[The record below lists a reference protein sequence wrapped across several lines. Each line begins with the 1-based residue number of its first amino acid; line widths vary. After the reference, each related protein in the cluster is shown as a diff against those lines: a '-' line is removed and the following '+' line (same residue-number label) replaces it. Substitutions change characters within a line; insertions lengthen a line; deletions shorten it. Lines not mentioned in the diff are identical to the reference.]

1 VGLFIIQRA
10 SVPHTV
16 KKPCSVILGAG
27 RREVQKELVVRF
39 LPPSSAL
46 GAVLEYPSI
55 DSVCY
60 PRQGTSFHANL
71 DA

>member
-27 RREVQKELVVRF
+27 RREFKK
-39 LPPSSAL
+39 SSLAYNMKRVMQIL
-46 GAVLEYPSI
+46 GNGGLIEAT
-55 DSVCY
+55 
-60 PRQGTSFHANL
+60 RA
-71 DA
+71 